1 MKVNLDHVWWSS
13 SSSFR
18 PCHINL
24 EVGAPPNGQ
33 NGEVAPAIVVE
44 ELESFFFAVPVG
56 AKWSLSNVHLKKEY
70 TK

>member
-1 MKVNLDHVWWSS
+1 VKVNLDHIWWSS

-24 EVGAPPNGQ
+24 EVGAPPNGLG
-33 NGEVAPAIVVE
+33 GEVTPAIVVE